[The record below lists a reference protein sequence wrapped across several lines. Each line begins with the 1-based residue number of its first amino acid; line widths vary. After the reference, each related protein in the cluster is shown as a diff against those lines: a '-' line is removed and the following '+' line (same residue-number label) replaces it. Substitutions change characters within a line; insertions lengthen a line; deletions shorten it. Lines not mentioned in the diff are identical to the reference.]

1 MSFIALGRSE
11 IFFVFFWGGGEKRN
25 HTVFRRERRGDQ
37 SSLTEY
43 ERGTIENRLPMW
55 RNYTNTIDLEGG
67 KLGKLYRDK
76 TNRLL
81 ELL

>member
-1 MSFIALGRSE
+1 MSFIALGRSG
-11 IFFVFFWGGGEKRN
+11 IFFGGGGERN
-25 HTVFRRERRGDQ
+25 HTVFRRERRERRGDQ

-43 ERGTIENRLPMW
+43 EGGTIENRLPMW
-55 RNYTNTIDLEGG
+55 GNYTNTIELERGG
-67 KLGKLYRDK
+67 GLGKLYRDK